1 MSWNLTTFL
10 KILRVGRQRM
20 CQIIANPGF
29 QLLIMEHHKSN
40 AAMDLILEKFKL
52 QYVAEYVK
60 LMDKCVSDDINI
72 YLSKISILFPKGLQ
86 INNMD
91 TFKFLISNQNN
102 QNDNLIES
110 ANAMEYAKNKA
121 LRDIKAKEIELDN
134 LIEKCSST

>member
-1 MSWNLTTFL
+1 MSWNLATFL
-10 KILRVGRQRM
+10 EILRVGRLRM

-40 AAMDLILEKFKL
+40 AAMDLIFEKFRL
-52 QYVAEYVK
+52 QYVTEYVK

-72 YLSKISILFPKGLQ
+72 YLSKIYVLFPKSLQ

-91 TFKFLISNQNN
+91 TFTFLISNQSN

-121 LRDIKAKEIELDN
+121 LRDIKAREIELDN
-134 LIEKCSST
+134 LIEKYGQQ